1 RRKVEPAYLRKAAC
15 GGRGTPRSWNR
26 QRVNCRRLT
35 FRGAGLLRRW
45 LNRRSRFWRSG
56 RHFRFGFASNTSQR
70 RSYRHPGVKT
80 NQDFFNLASLEDFD
94 LDCPLL
100 GFDNGNDVAVLNLI
114 SGLDQPLN
122 KGARL
127 HIGAERGHAEL
138 GHRTPP
144 YVRPSAAFAAAMIL
158 GTCGIAA
165 ISRCRG

>member
-1 RRKVEPAYLRKAAC
+1 M
-15 GGRGTPRSWNR
+15 
-26 QRVNCRRLT
+26 
-35 FRGAGLLRRW
+35 
-45 LNRRSRFWRSG
+45 
-56 RHFRFGFASNTSQR
+56 
-70 RSYRHPGVKT
+70 
-80 NQDFFNLASLEDFD
+80 ASLEDFD

-144 YVRPSAAFAAAMIL
+144 MSVQARLSPPRRSWVLAGSPQSQGA
-158 GTCGIAA
+158 GDKG
-165 ISRCRG
+165 